1 MGFTALV
8 APMNQELFLV
18 RHGETAWS
26 EQGRLCGR
34 SDPPLTEQGRQ
45 QATTLRALFRDEI
58 FDSIVSSPT
67 LRALETARLAY
78 GEPSVDDRICE
89 IDFGDLEG
97 RTWMECSDEVQQRLL
112 DYESFEAPGGES
124 VRHLGDRVLAA
135 LHDLGPGRHLVFTHG
150 GVIRFLTGR
159 APVTEYP
166 GVATVTCLRME
177 MTTRAS
183 GGLAMTCELIPHSPT
198 IAGGGS

>member
-1 MGFTALV
+1 
-8 APMNQELFLV
+8 MNQELFLV
-18 RHGETAWS
+18 RHGETTWS

-34 SDPPLTEQGRQ
+34 SDPPLTERGRQ
-45 QATTLRALFRDEI
+45 QATALRALVREERFNWI
-58 FDSIVSSPT
+58 ISSPS

-97 RTWMECSDEVQQRLL
+97 RTWMECSDEVRQLLL

-124 VRHLGDRVLAA
+124 VRQLGDRVLAA
-135 LHDLGPGRHLVFTHG
+135 LHDLGSGRHLVITHG

-159 APVTEYP
+159 ASVTEYP
-166 GVATVTCLRME
+166 KVATVTCLRME

-183 GGLAMTCELIPHSPT
+183 GGLAMTCDLIPHSPPT
-198 IAGGGS
+198 AGGGS